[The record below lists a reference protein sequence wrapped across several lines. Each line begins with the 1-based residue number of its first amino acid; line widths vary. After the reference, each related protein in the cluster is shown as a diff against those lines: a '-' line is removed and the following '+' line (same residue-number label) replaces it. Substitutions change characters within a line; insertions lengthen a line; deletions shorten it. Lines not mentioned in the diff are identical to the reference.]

1 MNAIVYAAAFLA
13 SIVAANVATATIGL
27 VPIGLGLTVTAGT
40 FAAGVALVARDGVQ
54 RTARTPLPVALI
66 IAAGCALS
74 WLLATPALAV
84 ASALAFT
91 VSELIDWGIFTRLQ
105 RNLPVAVVVS
115 SLAAAPVDTV
125 LFLWIAGFG
134 VTWQA
139 VLGQVLVKTAIA
151 LAVAGLL
158 TYRSRRDVPVWG

>member
-1 MNAIVYAAAFLA
+1 MRAIVYAAAFLA
-13 SIVAANVATATIGL
+13 SIVAANIATATWGL
-27 VPIGLGLTVTAGT
+27 VPIGFGLMVTAGT

-54 RTARTPLPVALI
+54 RTTRTPLPVALI
-66 IAAGCALS
+66 ISAGCALS

-91 VSELIDWGIFTRLQ
+91 VAELVDWSIFTRLQ
-105 RNLPVAVVVS
+105 GNLPVAVVVS
-115 SLAAAPVDTV
+115 SLIAAPVDTV
-125 LFLWIAGFG
+125 LFLHLAGFG

-151 LAVAGLL
+151 LAVAGIL
-158 TYRSRRDVPVWG
+158 TYRGRRALPVGG